1 MKGIFKMKTLEY
13 LFSLDNNDKV
23 GLEIGDKFNIYID
36 KKTLSLYLEN
46 KSTGNIIT
54 VDIDI
59 KLEDTVLGIENEIL
73 KYMIDNFM
81 ILGI

>member
-1 MKGIFKMKTLEY
+1 MKTLEY